1 MRWRRYLLVAANRTV
16 ALQNGRSSPPPNK
29 LRPRRQIL
37 NHTVIIGLVVFAA
50 IVGGLF
56 AGMKLR
62 EVLPTDHLTEETI
75 NVVFVSTGVVAT
87 VSALVLGLLV
97 SNANASFIRLGG
109 QVTALSA
116 QILRLDHILRRYGP
130 DTEPA
135 RATLLRYASDKAADL
150 FPDNPADVRL
160 GNPSTYDAS
169 AIL

>member
-1 MRWRRYLLVAANRTV
+1 M
-16 ALQNGRSSPPPNK
+16 
-29 LRPRRQIL
+29 
-37 NHTVIIGLVVFAA
+37 
-50 IVGGLF
+50 
-56 AGMKLR
+56 
-62 EVLPTDHLTEETI
+62 
-75 NVVFVSTGVVAT
+75 
-87 VSALVLGLLV
+87 SALVLGLLV

-169 AIL
+169 AIS